1 MQFRRWYAAC
11 CPYGFFRALC
21 SVLKRVIFQ
30 HEKEEVSKMVAISL
44 QIEGQMGLTWPRWKR
59 LVAEIEAL
67 GFAGLYRSDHFTNPF
82 PPDEDSLELIV
93 ALTYLAG
100 QTQRVRF
107 GPLVAPL
114 SFRHPVHLV
123 RQAAAL
129 DDLSGGRMILGVGA
143 GWEEREH
150 QLFGFDL
157 LDIPTRFTRLQEGL
171 EVITR
176 LLHSSEPVTYEGR
189 FFQLRGAT
197 LLPRP
202 QRAFGPPILIGG
214 NGRKRTLPLVARYA
228 DIWNG
233 QMITPSEFQE
243 HSARLDVLLA
253 EVGRPLDSV
262 RRTLFGWLHFGQTM
276 EELDQVL
283 SWRHEEPELADK
295 SLDEVIEVLRTP
307 AWWSRLV
314 GTPEMLVEQ
323 IRAYADAGVEELIL
337 LWFDQDNIEALRGF
351 AESVLPRV

>member
-1 MQFRRWYAAC
+1 
-11 CPYGFFRALC
+11 
-21 SVLKRVIFQ
+21 
-30 HEKEEVSKMVAISL
+30 MVAISL

-59 LVAEIEAL
+59 LVAEIETL
-67 GFAGLYRSDHFTNPF
+67 GFAGLYRSDHFTNAF

-93 ALTYLAG
+93 ALTYLAEH
-100 QTQRVRF
+100 THRVHF

-114 SFRHPVHLV
+114 SFRHPALLV

-129 DDLSGGRMILGVGA
+129 DDLSGGRMILGVGT

-157 LDIPTRFTRLQEGL
+157 GDIQTRLARLEEGL
-171 EVITR
+171 EVITQ
-176 LLHSSEPVTYEGR
+176 LLRSDEPVTYEGN

-214 NGRKRTLPLVARYA
+214 NGVKRTLPLVARYA

-233 QMITPSEFQE
+233 QFLTPGEFQE
-243 HSARLDVLLA
+243 RSARLDVLLS
-253 EVGRPLDSV
+253 EGGRPRESV
-262 RRTLFGWLHFGQTM
+262 RRTLFGFLHFGRTM

-283 SWRHEEPELADK
+283 NWRHEEPELVHK
-295 SLDEVIEVLRTP
+295 SLDEEGRK
-307 AWWSRLV
+307 
-314 GTPEMLVEQ
+314 
-323 IRAYADAGVEELIL
+323 
-337 LWFDQDNIEALRGF
+337 
-351 AESVLPRV
+351 